1 MSRGRHLRRRFHTSL
16 LERRNGGRDGTSGS
30 SAGPILHTDAGASC
44 HSIYCARIAPSIC
57 ATGELHKCNRAKRLT
72 LASFR
77 VSSEQSVQRIPNWPI
92 NRHRTAIHREVVRLD
107 HGTPTT
113 TPCSLVSK
121 GEYVMQKHAL
131 ALGYFFLAVFCIFT
145 CSQGFL
151 QLFYIPLL
159 LAALAAALMG
169 LGFLLSACAPQF
181 PAVKKWL
188 VQMVR
193 MAQEPPVESKQR
205 SADGQSAY

>member
-1 MSRGRHLRRRFHTSL
+1 MEAETVRLDHPRGQSF
-16 LERRNGGRDGTSGS
+16 
-30 SAGPILHTDAGASC
+30 ILMQ
-44 HSIYCARIAPSIC
+44 
-57 ATGELHKCNRAKRLT
+57 ELHATPFTAQNYSVDLRHGRIPTSAMVPRDC
-72 LASFR
+72 FR
-77 VSSEQSVQRIPNWPI
+77 VSSKQPVQRIPSG
-92 NRHRTAIHREVVRLD
+92 RSTTELQSTTVHREVDALSPFD

-113 TPCSLVSK
+113 TPCSLVGK

-193 MAQEPPVESKQR
+193 VAQEPPVESKQR